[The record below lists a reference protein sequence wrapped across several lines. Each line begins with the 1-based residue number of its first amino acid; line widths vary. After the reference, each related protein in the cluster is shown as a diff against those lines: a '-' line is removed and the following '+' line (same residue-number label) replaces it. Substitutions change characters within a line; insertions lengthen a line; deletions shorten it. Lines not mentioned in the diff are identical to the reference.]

1 MTMTVVKAL
10 AVLLSLGLIAYG
22 GWILYTH
29 SVERPA
35 YKTLAKDGRFELREY
50 PELVVA
56 EATRTGDRRSAVSQ
70 GFGPLARYIF
80 AKQRE
85 GDKIAMTAPV
95 TQQSDAE
102 NRWTVRFI
110 MPSKYTIDTLP
121 RPEDADVRLVTVP
134 PKRVAA
140 IRFSGVARDGLVAA
154 KEAELRNWM
163 KARGV
168 EPAGTATY
176 AYYNDPFTIGFLRR
190 NEVMFDIEGMSQ

>member
-1 MTMTVVKAL
+1 MTMTVAQAF

-56 EATRTGDRRSAVSQ
+56 EVTRTGDRRSAVSQ
-70 GFGPLARYIF
+70 GFSPLAGYIF

-95 TQQSDAE
+95 TQQSDAD

-110 MPSKYTIDTLP
+110 MPSKYSIDTLP
-121 RPEDADVRLVTVP
+121 RPKDADVRL
-134 PKRVAA
+134 
-140 IRFSGVARDGLVAA
+140 VARDGLVAE

-168 EPAGTATY
+168 EPAGSATY

-190 NEVMFDIEGMSQ
+190 NEVMFDIDGMPQ